1 MCIEKVAHKPCA
13 AAFDTNA
20 RCRGSI
26 WCETSIRVPFFA
38 FNEAGGHAITNL
50 SGVAIM
56 NRRLN
61 LLAIAFGLSAP
72 LFASAQTSSTQGL
85 TREQVRQDMA
95 EYEASGYN
103 PARQNPRTWV
113 DDARAASARVMTA
126 RAGGTL
132 PQLAVNKADGASHC
146 D

>member
-1 MCIEKVAHKPCA
+1 
-13 AAFDTNA
+13 
-20 RCRGSI
+20 
-26 WCETSIRVPFFA
+26 
-38 FNEAGGHAITNL
+38 
-50 SGVAIM
+50 M

-61 LLAIAFGLSAP
+61 LLAIAFGFSAP